1 MVYVHDHGEDVGR
14 RELDVRSPIWNTERM
29 SSDRPLSEIVKL
41 KAQLADRDAAIA
53 DRDAK
58 IDVLARDLNKLK
70 MHMQYLLSGRA
81 RTPLIS
87 EGQGALFPELE
98 SSKPQD
104 VSPSDSDEENPD
116 ESSDDEEG
124 EQRCGK
130 SKKGKWS
137 RGQEVDTAML
147 PHEDRVHEL
156 PEEERVC
163 PDTGL
168 PLVPVGEKIFEEIEY
183 QRARLV
189 VIRHRQVIYGLAP
202 EQAEEFQVEPLVAP
216 MPPRP
221 LENCAAGA
229 MLLAWLLVQKYANH
243 LPLYRQE
250 EIFARDGLRLSR
262 STLCD
267 WVMGAAFA
275 LRPIADC
282 LMRKIRAGPIMQL
295 DDTPVKCQA
304 GRGQKHF
311 QGYLWTFV
319 NPEVSGVVYRFTKG
333 RASDLIASELRG
345 FSGFLVGDGYQGN
358 KAAADKVDGEIVM
371 TGCWAHSTRKF
382 RDALCEVPGTARLF
396 QLDIKGLYAV
406 EEEANNAELDPD
418 ARLELRHR
426 KSRAILARILA
437 RARRLRDEFSDS
449 GKMAEAMKYLLNQR
463 KPLRRFLE
471 DGRVP
476 VDNNR
481 CERSIRPIAI
491 GRRNWLFAGSIR
503 GGEAAA
509 VIYTLIESCRIAK
522 VDCVNYLADV
532 LVRVATHPANRVE
545 DLLPENWTKTV
556 AASQKDS
563 TVREL
568 AMA

>member
-1 MVYVHDHGEDVGR
+1 MVYVREHGEDEGR
-14 RELDVRSPIWNTERM
+14 KELDARRLIWNTERM
-29 SSDRPLSEIVKL
+29 SSDKPLSEIVKL

-70 MHMQYLLSGRA
+70 MYMQYLLSRRA
-81 RTPLIS
+81 RTPLIP
-87 EGQGALFPELE
+87 EGQGVLFPELE
-98 SSKPQD
+98 PAKPQE
-104 VSPSDSDEENPD
+104 VSPAD
-116 ESSDDEEG
+116 SDDEGEG
-124 EQRCGK
+124 EPSCGKTK
-130 SKKGKWS
+130 SKKGKRS

-163 PDTGL
+163 PNTGL
-168 PLVPVGEKIFEEIEY
+168 SLIPVGEKVFEEIEY
-183 QRARLV
+183 QRAKLV

-202 EQAEEFQVEPLVAP
+202 EQAEEFQVEPLTAP

-250 EIFARDGLRLSR
+250 AIFARDGLRLSR

-275 LRPIADC
+275 LRPIVDC

-333 RASDLIASELRG
+333 RGSDLIASELRG
-345 FSGFLVGDGYQGN
+345 FVGFLVGDGYQGN
-358 KAAADKVDGEIVM
+358 KAAANKVDGEIVM

-396 QLDIKGLYAV
+396 QLDIKRLYAV
-406 EEEANNAELDPD
+406 EEEASNAELDPD
-418 ARLELRHR
+418 ARLDLRQR
-426 KSRAILARILA
+426 KSRTILARILA
-437 RARRLRDEFSDS
+437 RARRLRDDFSDS

-471 DGRVP
+471 DGRIP
-476 VDNNR
+476 IDNNR

-509 VIYTLIESCRIAK
+509 VIYTLIESCRIAN

-545 DLLPENWTKTV
+545 DLLPENWTKV
-556 AASQKDS
+556 VVASQKGS
-563 TVREL
+563 AVRDL
-568 AMA
+568 ALA